1 MLPNNM
7 ARVRRESLEISS
19 VERPGW
25 HEGDG
30 RIPDVGE
37 CVYCVEGEAEV
48 VKILGRVG
56 DGSRLLEL
64 KLDDRP
70 KPFFASSSNVLL
82 KLDQA

>member
-19 VERPGW
+19 IEKAGW
-25 HEGDG
+25 RESSG

-64 KLDDRP
+64 RLDDRP
-70 KPFFASSSNVLL
+70 KPFFASSSNVLVRTGE
-82 KLDQA
+82 A

>member
-7 ARVRRESLEISS
+7 ARVRRESLESS
-19 VERPGW
+19 SIDRPGW
-25 HEGDG
+25 HGGSE

-37 CVYCVEGEAEV
+37 NVYCVEGEAEV
-48 VKILGRVG
+48 VRILGRVG

-82 KLDQA
+82 RLDQG